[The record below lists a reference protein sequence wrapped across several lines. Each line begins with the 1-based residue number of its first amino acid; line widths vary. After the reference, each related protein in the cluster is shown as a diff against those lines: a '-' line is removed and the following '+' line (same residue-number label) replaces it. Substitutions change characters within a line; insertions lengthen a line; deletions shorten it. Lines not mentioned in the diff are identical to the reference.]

1 MTRKTLIISAFFFLN
16 AFIFAQ
22 EESNSPEYI
31 ERTFSATRLVI
42 GQSVEIAPNGD
53 MHLDIQHHFGPVNS
67 GFYDFFGF
75 DQAATRL
82 GVHYSFN
89 DWIAIGVG
97 RTTIEKT
104 WDGSL
109 KVRLLRQKTN
119 GKMPLSLTYFANIGI
134 NSLEWED
141 DTRTNYFSSRLSY
154 SHQLIFARKFGDKF
168 SVQIV
173 PSLIHRNMVERE
185 IDENDVFTL
194 GGGASIKLNKTL
206 NLNLEYHYILSQ
218 QTAAKYDNSLSIG
231 IDINTAGHVF
241 QFFLTNSQAMIEQ
254 HFLPETD
261 GKWTTG
267 DIHIGFNI
275 VRSFTLK
282 QKDYF

>member
-1 MTRKTLIISAFFFLN
+1 MIRKLLLISSLIFLN
-16 AFIFAQ
+16 NFIFAQ
-22 EESNSPEYI
+22 RENNDSEYI
-31 ERTFSATRLVI
+31 ESTFSATRLVI
-42 GQSVEIAPNGD
+42 GQSVDIAPNGI

-97 RTTIEKT
+97 RTTIEKA
-104 WDGSL
+104 WDGSVKI
-109 KVRLLRQKTN
+109 KVLRQKTD
-119 GKMPLSLTYFANIGI
+119 GKMPISLTYFGNMGI
-134 NSLEWED
+134 NSLKWED
-141 DTRTNYFSSRLSY
+141 STRTNYFSNRLSY
-154 SHQLIFARKFGDKF
+154 SHQLIFARKFGDKL
-168 SVQIV
+168 SLQIV
-173 PSLIHRNMVERE
+173 PSLIHRNLVDRK

-194 GGGASIKLNKTL
+194 GGGASYKLNKTI
-206 NLNLEYHYILSQ
+206 NINLEYHHILSK
-218 QTAAKYDNSLSIG
+218 QTSKDFDNSLSLG

-241 QFFLTNSQAMIEQ
+241 QLFLTNSQGMLEQ
-254 HFLPETD
+254 HFLPATE

-275 VRSFTLK
+275 VRSFTIK
-282 QKDYF
+282 QQDYF